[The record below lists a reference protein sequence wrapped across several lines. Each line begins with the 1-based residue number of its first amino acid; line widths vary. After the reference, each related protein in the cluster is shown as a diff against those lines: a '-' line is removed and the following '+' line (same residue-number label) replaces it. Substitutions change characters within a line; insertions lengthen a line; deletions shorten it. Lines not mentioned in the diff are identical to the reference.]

1 MSSSDSGQED
11 DYKIERNSDQSSS
24 SESSEVMQEISESD
38 DEIPETLKS
47 IFERK
52 AEGKKELN
60 ASIFS
65 KNRGVDIS
73 SFNVEDEKMRKA
85 NAVFESMN
93 IFSKIPMQANKIKPM
108 FTEKLDKKQR
118 VIDREANAGKAWG
131 MMEKVEMTDELR
143 NDLKAIKFRN
153 QIFPKRFYKGNDSD
167 NLPKYFQI
175 GTVVDSNGIGRVG
188 DRLTKKQ
195 QKRTIA

>member
-1 MSSSDSGQED
+1 
-11 DYKIERNSDQSSS
+11 
-24 SESSEVMQEISESD
+24 MQEISESD

-108 FTEKLDKKQR
+108 FTEKLDKK
-118 VIDREANAGKAWG
+118 
-131 MMEKVEMTDELR
+131 
-143 NDLKAIKFRN
+143 
-153 QIFPKRFYKGNDSD
+153 
-167 NLPKYFQI
+167 
-175 GTVVDSNGIGRVG
+175 
-188 DRLTKKQ
+188 
-195 QKRTIA
+195 